1 MNKKTAIVLSTTM
14 MSIATAA
21 CAFCMAQTANA
32 SENNS
37 ASDVKQNVTSVDF
50 SNGGGAFLGD
60 LAKSQKS
67 VKSQENVQNDI
78 SAKSRDLAQPHAS
91 KQSQEIIRKQKSDSE
106 GHESNFDN
114 ADSSSSETRLTS
126 SSDYSGSVADNKSDK
141 RSDLTDADKPKN
153 DEVSTQ
159 KSVKAA
165 KDDRVAADS
174 ANNGEKDSEVKPN
187 KDGIY
192 DFSNDKNVINP
203 FPNVITPAEVKELQD
218 TTTSVRPLSS
228 IQKIFY
234 TPYGKKF
241 SVENGQASGDTKS
254 INETINTYN
263 GRLGRIDTFIFFPR
277 VDKESVYTA
286 DGQFYP
292 YRSSRELKNSD
303 GSADFD
309 FNKAPDNKISYRLE
323 VNGKLIG
330 SNLADKTN
338 ITVYMRKNQTF
349 IHVVMEGDNT
359 HEAIFGY
366 EGFNHEDSSG
376 IFGYVAFLPECGAQ
390 FHFVDDL
397 QYRKAANIKGNDEL
411 PQRSSGEA
419 DRFSTKPFTKLD
431 LSDLS
436 DAKNISEV
444 RFGNN
449 QVVRNMY
456 TPLLSYEGDPKKDSI
471 KRPTMEELKNANI
484 PGYLYYSNDIDT
496 PEGDQFTK
504 DNTKKIGNYD
514 YGIVRDKDDNQL
526 TVKHYYVTFRPIPT
540 QLVVRY
546 KNLQN
551 KIESGKKFGLYVGD
565 KQIAGDFKSSES
577 SAAPELNALQSMIT
591 NKNTALLSEAAGYL
605 SGNDVYL
612 APGNYIVKS
621 AAEAPTNYEW
631 VVEPEN
637 SADIN
642 SATIDAKFNIAIH
655 KDNSISTQKVVTF
668 VLRRKIATVKFIN
681 DDDKKPY
688 ATVKVQQGL
697 SISGDGLTD
706 QSMPAN
712 PTKAGFTFNGWYK
725 DKNGTGDAFTASTIV
740 SEDTTVYAIY
750 TQIPPAPTPSPI
762 PTPEPSPT
770 PEPEP
775 DVTPEPEPIPVP
787 DVPDVPD
794 DSWIPLPE
802 VVPENP
808 EYSVVEQP
816 VLNPV
821 HSSDKPVERS
831 VEQRFKAVDAGEA
844 YNAKAPAKHLPD
856 TGVSLVMSI
865 SALFV
870 SLFAGFGLSMFK
882 SRRKH

>member
-21 CAFCMAQTANA
+21 CAFCIAQAANA

-50 SNGGGAFLGD
+50 SNGGGEGTFPVD

-78 SAKSRDLAQPHAS
+78 SAKSRDLAQSHAS

-106 GHESNFDN
+106 DYESNFDN

-126 SSDYSGSVADNKSDK
+126 SSDYSGSVADNKADK
-141 RSDLTDADKPKN
+141 GNDPTDADKPKN
-153 DEVSTQ
+153 DEVNTQ

-165 KDDRVAADS
+165 KEDKAAVES
-174 ANNGEKDSEVKPN
+174 PANVDKQSEVKPN

-192 DFSNDKNVINP
+192 DFSNDKDIKNP

-218 TTTSVRPLSS
+218 KTKSVSPLPF
-228 IQKIFY
+228 IQKNFY
-234 TPYGKKF
+234 TAYGKNF
-241 SVENGQASGDTKS
+241 SVKNGQAFGDTKS
-254 INETINTYN
+254 IDEIINTYS
-263 GRLGRIDTFIFFPR
+263 GRLGRIDIFIFVPR
-277 VDKESVYTA
+277 VDKEGVYTG

-303 GSADFD
+303 GSVDFD
-309 FNKAPDNKISYRLE
+309 LNKAPDEKLSYKLE
-323 VNGKLIG
+323 VNGRLIG
-330 SNLADKTN
+330 SNIADKTN
-338 ITVYMRKNQTF
+338 IKFQMRKNQTF
-349 IHVVMEGDNT
+349 IHVVMEGSADN
-359 HEAIFGY
+359 EAIFGY
-366 EGFNHEDSSG
+366 EGLNHEQSSG
-376 IFGYVAFLPECGAQ
+376 APGYFAFVPECGAQ

-397 QYRKAANIKGNDEL
+397 KYRKTMNLSASDNI
-411 PQRSSGEA
+411 PQRSASET
-419 DRFSTKPFTKLD
+419 DKFSTKPFIKLD

-484 PGYLYYSNDIDT
+484 SGYLYYSNDIDT
-496 PEGDQFTK
+496 PNGGKFTK
-504 DNTKKIGNYD
+504 DNTENFGNYD
-514 YGIVRDKDDNQL
+514 YGIARDKDDNQL

-551 KIESGKKFGLYVGD
+551 KIESGKQFALYVGN
-565 KQIAGDFKSSES
+565 KQIAGDFKSAES

-605 SGNDVYL
+605 SNGFAYL
-612 APGNYIVKS
+612 SPGNYIVKS

-642 SATIDAKFNIAIH
+642 SAPIDAKFNIAVH
-655 KDNSISTQKVVTF
+655 KDNSSSTQKVVTF
-668 VLRRKIATVKFIN
+668 VLRRKIATVTFFDG
-681 DDDKKPY
+681 DDSKPY
-688 ATVKVQQGL
+688 TTVAVQKGS
-697 SISGDGLTD
+697 SINGDELKN
-706 QSMPAN
+706 QSMPKD
-712 PTKAGFTFNGWYK
+712 PTKPGFTFNGWFTEK
-725 DKNGTGDAFTASTIV
+725 DGKGTKFTGN
-740 SEDTTVYAIY
+740 TTVRGNISVHSSYISN
-750 TQIPPAPTPSPI
+750 PPAPEPEQEPEPNPVPVPELPIPVSPDPILPPAEAEPEPAPAPSR
-762 PTPEPSPT
+762 PTPEPKH
-770 PEPEP
+770 
-775 DVTPEPEPIPVP
+775 V
-787 DVPDVPD
+787 
-794 DSWIPLPE
+794 
-802 VVPENP
+802 
-808 EYSVVEQP
+808 
-816 VLNPV
+816 
-821 HSSDKPVERS
+821 
-831 VEQRFKAVDAGEA
+831 
-844 YNAKAPAKHLPD
+844 AKHLPE
-856 TGVSLVMSI
+856 TGSTATTILA
-865 SALFV
+865 SAIA
-870 SLFAGFGLSMFK
+870 SLFSGLVALAADL
-882 SRRKH
+882 RHLHEN

>member
-1 MNKKTAIVLSTTM
+1 M
-14 MSIATAA
+14 
-21 CAFCMAQTANA
+21 
-32 SENNS
+32 
-37 ASDVKQNVTSVDF
+37 
-50 SNGGGAFLGD
+50 GGGAFLGD

-78 SAKSRDLAQPHAS
+78 SAKSRDLAQSHAS

-114 ADSSSSETRLTS
+114 ADPSSGETRLTS
-126 SSDYSGSVADNKSDK
+126 SSDYSGSVADNKANK

-159 KSVKAA
+159 RSVKAA
-165 KDDRVAADS
+165 KYDRAVVES
-174 ANNGEKDSEVKPN
+174 PANVDKQSEVKP
-187 KDGIY
+187 DGSGVY
-192 DFSNDKNVINP
+192 DFSNDKDIKNP

-218 TTTSVRPLSS
+218 KTKSVRPLPS

-241 SVENGQASGDTKS
+241 SVENGQASGDTRS

-263 GRLGRIDTFIFFPR
+263 GRLGRVDTFIFFPR
-277 VDKESVYTA
+277 VDKDSVYTA

-292 YRSSRELKNSD
+292 YRSSRELKNPD

-323 VNGKLIG
+323 VNGKLVG
-330 SNLADKTN
+330 SNLAEKTN
-338 ITVYMRKNQTF
+338 IKVYMRKNQTF

-411 PQRSSGEA
+411 PQRSSSET

-436 DAKNISEV
+436 DMKNISEV

-471 KRPTMEELKNANI
+471 KRPTMEELKKTNI

-496 PEGDQFTK
+496 PNGGKFTK
-504 DNTKKIGNYD
+504 DNTDNFGNYD
-514 YGIVRDKDDNQL
+514 YGIARDKDDNQL
-526 TVKHYYVTFRPIPT
+526 TIKHYYVTFRPIPT
-540 QLVVRY
+540 QLVVQY
-546 KNLQN
+546 KDLQN
-551 KIESGKKFGLYVGD
+551 KIESGKKFALYVGD

-577 SAAPELNALQSMIT
+577 GAAPELNALQSMIT

-605 SGNDVYL
+605 SNGFAYL
-612 APGNYIVKS
+612 SPGNYIVKS
-621 AAEAPTNYEW
+621 AVEPPINYEW

-642 SATIDAKFNIAIH
+642 SAPIDAKFNIAVH

-681 DDDKKPY
+681 DGDKKPY

-706 QSMPAN
+706 QSMPAD
-712 PTKAGFTFNGWYK
+712 PSKSGSTFEGWFTQ
-725 DKNGTGDAFTASTIV
+725 KNGKGSKFTGS
-740 SEDTTVYAIY
+740 TTVKGDISVYSSY
-750 TQIPPAPTPSPI
+750 VPKTPTPPTPPEPEPKPEPKPT
-762 PTPEPSPT
+762 PTPEPEPESKPKPT
-770 PEPEP
+770 PKPEPEP

-787 DVPDVPD
+787 DVPYVPD

-802 VVPENP
+802 IVPENP

-821 HSSDKPVERS
+821 HSSDKPVEHS

-870 SLFAGFGLSMFK
+870 SSFAGFGLSMFK
-882 SRRKH
+882 SRSKH

>member
-1 MNKKTAIVLSTTM
+1 M
-14 MSIATAA
+14 
-21 CAFCMAQTANA
+21 
-32 SENNS
+32 
-37 ASDVKQNVTSVDF
+37 
-50 SNGGGAFLGD
+50 
-60 LAKSQKS
+60 
-67 VKSQENVQNDI
+67 
-78 SAKSRDLAQPHAS
+78 AQPHAS

-126 SSDYSGSVADNKSDK
+126 SSDYSGSVADNKADK

-159 KSVKAA
+159 KSVKAT
-165 KDDRVAADS
+165 KDDRAAAESS
-174 ANNGEKDSEVKPN
+174 ANVDKQSEVKPN

-218 TTTSVRPLSS
+218 KTTSVRPLSS

-254 INETINTYN
+254 INEIINTYN

-540 QLVVRY
+540 QLVVQY
-546 KNLQN
+546 KDLQN
-551 KIESGKKFGLYVGD
+551 KIESGKQFELYVGD

-577 SAAPELNALQSMIT
+577 GAAPKLNALQSMIT

-605 SGNDVYL
+605 SNGFAYL
-612 APGNYIVKS
+612 SPGNYIVKS

-631 VVEPEN
+631 VVD

-642 SATIDAKFNIAIH
+642 SAPTSANVNIAVH
-655 KDNSISTQKVVTF
+655 KDDNVSTQKVVTF

-681 DDDKKPY
+681 GDDNNPY

-706 QSMPAN
+706 QSMPDN
-712 PTKAGFTFNGWYK
+712 PTKAGFTFNGWYQ

-750 TQIPPAPTPSPI
+750 KQMTPAPTPSPAPE
-762 PTPEPSPT
+762 PTPTPT
-770 PEPEP
+770 PMPEP

-787 DVPDVPD
+787 DVPDVPYVPD
-794 DSWIPLPE
+794 DSWIPVPE
-802 VVPENP
+802 IVPENP

-844 YNAKAPAKHLPD
+844 YNAKSPAKHLPD

>member
-1 MNKKTAIVLSTTM
+1 M
-14 MSIATAA
+14 
-21 CAFCMAQTANA
+21 
-32 SENNS
+32 
-37 ASDVKQNVTSVDF
+37 
-50 SNGGGAFLGD
+50 GGGTFPGD

-78 SAKSRDLAQPHAS
+78 SAKSRDLAQSHTS

-126 SSDYSGSVADNKSDK
+126 SSDYSGSVADNKADK
-141 RSDLTDADKPKN
+141 RSDLTDAYKPKN

-159 KSVKAA
+159 RSVKAT
-165 KDDRVAADS
+165 KDDRAAADS
-174 ANNGEKDSEVKPN
+174 PANVDKQSEVKPN

-192 DFSNDKNVINP
+192 DFSNDKNVTNP
-203 FPNVITPAEVKELQD
+203 FTNVITPAEVKELQD
-218 TTTSVRPLSS
+218 KATSVRPIPS

-234 TPYGKKF
+234 TSYGKKF
-241 SVENGQASGDTKS
+241 SVENGQATGDTKTVDE
-254 INETINTYN
+254 IINTYS
-263 GRLGRIDTFIFFPR
+263 GRLGRIDIFIFIPR
-277 VDKESVYTA
+277 VDNDNVYTG

-292 YRSSRELKNSD
+292 YRSSREQKNTD
-303 GSADFD
+303 GSANLDL
-309 FNKAPDNKISYRLE
+309 NKAPDNKFPYKLE
-323 VNGKLIG
+323 VNGKLVG

-338 ITVYMRKNQTF
+338 IKVYMRKNQTF

-471 KRPTMEELKNANI
+471 KRPTMEELKKTNI

-496 PEGDQFTK
+496 PNGGKFTK
-504 DNTKKIGNYD
+504 DNTDNFGNYD
-514 YGIVRDKDDNQL
+514 YGIARDKDDNQL
-526 TVKHYYVTFRPIPT
+526 TIKHYYVTFRPIPT

-551 KIESGKKFGLYVGD
+551 KIESGKQFALYVGD

-577 SAAPELNALQSMIT
+577 SAAPELSTLQSMIT

-605 SGNDVYL
+605 SGKDVYL

-621 AAEAPTNYEW
+621 ADEAPTDYEW
-631 VVEPEN
+631 VVD

-642 SATIDAKFNIAIH
+642 SAPTSANVNIAVH
-655 KDNSISTQKVVTF
+655 KDDNVSTQKVVTF

-681 DDDKKPY
+681 GDDNNPY

-706 QSMPAN
+706 QSMPDN
-712 PTKAGFTFNGWYK
+712 PTKAGFTFNGWYQ
-725 DKNGTGDAFTASTIV
+725 DKNGTGDAFTGDTVVAS
-740 SEDTTVYAIY
+740 SDMTVYASY
-750 TQIPPAPTPSPI
+750 VKETSPTPSPT
-762 PTPEPSPT
+762 PTPEPTPIPTPTPTPDPEPKPEPTPTPT
-770 PEPEP
+770 PEPEPESKPKPTPKPTPEP

-787 DVPDVPD
+787 DVPDVPYVPD
-794 DSWIPLPE
+794 DSWIPVPE
-802 VVPENP
+802 IVPENP

-821 HSSDKPVERS
+821 HSSDKPVEHS

>member
-1 MNKKTAIVLSTTM
+1 M
-14 MSIATAA
+14 
-21 CAFCMAQTANA
+21 
-32 SENNS
+32 
-37 ASDVKQNVTSVDF
+37 
-50 SNGGGAFLGD
+50 GGGAFLGD

-78 SAKSRDLAQPHAS
+78 SAKSRDLAQSHAS

-114 ADSSSSETRLTS
+114 ADPSSGETRLTS
-126 SSDYSGSVADNKSDK
+126 SSDYSGSVADNKANK

-159 KSVKAA
+159 RSVKAA
-165 KDDRVAADS
+165 KYDRAVVES
-174 ANNGEKDSEVKPN
+174 PANVDKQSEVKP
-187 KDGIY
+187 DGSGVY
-192 DFSNDKNVINP
+192 DFSNDKDIKNP

-218 TTTSVRPLSS
+218 KTKSVRPLPS

-241 SVENGQASGDTKS
+241 SVENGQASGDTRS

-263 GRLGRIDTFIFFPR
+263 GRLGRVDTFIFFPR
-277 VDKESVYTA
+277 VDKDSVYTA

-292 YRSSRELKNSD
+292 YRSSRELKNPD

-323 VNGKLIG
+323 VNGKLVG

-338 ITVYMRKNQTF
+338 IKVYMRKNQTF

-411 PQRSSGEA
+411 PQRSSSET

-436 DAKNISEV
+436 DMKNISEV

-471 KRPTMEELKNANI
+471 KRPTMEELKKTNI

-496 PEGDQFTK
+496 PNGGKFTK
-504 DNTKKIGNYD
+504 DNTDNFGNYD
-514 YGIVRDKDDNQL
+514 YGIARDKDDNQL
-526 TVKHYYVTFRPIPT
+526 TIKHYYVTFRPIPT

-551 KIESGKKFGLYVGD
+551 KIESGKQFALYVGD

-577 SAAPELNALQSMIT
+577 SAAPELSTLQSMIT

-605 SGNDVYL
+605 SGKDVYL

-621 AAEAPTNYEW
+621 ADEAPTDYEW
-631 VVEPEN
+631 VVD

-642 SATIDAKFNIAIH
+642 SAPTSANVNIAVH
-655 KDNSISTQKVVTF
+655 KDDNVSTQKVVTF

-681 DDDKKPY
+681 GDDNNPY

-706 QSMPAN
+706 QSMPDN
-712 PTKAGFTFNGWYK
+712 PTKAGFTFNGWYQ
-725 DKNGTGDAFTASTIV
+725 DKNGTGDAFTGDTVVAS
-740 SEDTTVYAIY
+740 SDMTVYASY
-750 TQIPPAPTPSPI
+750 VKETSPTPSPT
-762 PTPEPSPT
+762 PTPEPTPIPTPTPTPDPEPKPEPTPTPT
-770 PEPEP
+770 PEPEPESKPKPTPKPTPKP

-787 DVPDVPD
+787 DVPDVPYVPD
-794 DSWIPLPE
+794 DSWIP
-802 VVPENP
+802 VPENP

-821 HSSDKPVERS
+821 HSSDKPLEHS
-831 VEQRFKAVDAGEA
+831 VEKRFKAVDAGEA

-882 SRRKH
+882 SRGKH

>member
-1 MNKKTAIVLSTTM
+1 M
-14 MSIATAA
+14 
-21 CAFCMAQTANA
+21 
-32 SENNS
+32 
-37 ASDVKQNVTSVDF
+37 
-50 SNGGGAFLGD
+50 
-60 LAKSQKS
+60 
-67 VKSQENVQNDI
+67 
-78 SAKSRDLAQPHAS
+78 AQPHAS

-126 SSDYSGSVADNKSDK
+126 SSDYSGSVADNKADK

-159 KSVKAA
+159 KSVKAT
-165 KDDRVAADS
+165 KDDRAAAESS
-174 ANNGEKDSEVKPN
+174 ANVDKQSEVKPN

-218 TTTSVRPLSS
+218 KTTSVRPLSS

-254 INETINTYN
+254 INEIINTYN

-540 QLVVRY
+540 QLVVQY
-546 KNLQN
+546 KDLQN
-551 KIESGKKFGLYVGD
+551 KIESGKQFELYVGD

-577 SAAPELNALQSMIT
+577 GAAPKLNALQSMIT

-605 SGNDVYL
+605 SNGFAYL
-612 APGNYIVKS
+612 SPGNYIVKS

-631 VVEPEN
+631 VVD

-642 SATIDAKFNIAIH
+642 SAPTSANVNIAVH
-655 KDNSISTQKVVTF
+655 KDDNVSTQKVVTF
-668 VLRRKIATVKFIN
+668 VLRIKIATVKFIN
-681 DDDKKPY
+681 GDDNNPY

-706 QSMPAN
+706 QSMPDN
-712 PTKAGFTFNGWYK
+712 PTKAGFTFNGWYQ

-750 TQIPPAPTPSPI
+750 KQMTPAPTPSPAPE
-762 PTPEPSPT
+762 PTPTPT
-770 PEPEP
+770 PMPEP

-787 DVPDVPD
+787 DVPDVPYVPD
-794 DSWIPLPE
+794 DSWIPVPE
-802 VVPENP
+802 IVPENP

-821 HSSDKPVERS
+821 HSSDKPVEHS

-844 YNAKAPAKHLPD
+844 YNAKSPAKHLPD
-856 TGVSLVMSI
+856 TGVSATSTFAISI
-865 SALFV
+865 V
-870 SLFAGFGLSMFK
+870 SLFAGFSSLLAGITK
-882 SRRKH
+882 RKN

>member
-1 MNKKTAIVLSTTM
+1 M
-14 MSIATAA
+14 
-21 CAFCMAQTANA
+21 
-32 SENNS
+32 
-37 ASDVKQNVTSVDF
+37 
-50 SNGGGAFLGD
+50 
-60 LAKSQKS
+60 
-67 VKSQENVQNDI
+67 QNDI
-78 SAKSRDLAQPHAS
+78 SAKSRDLAQSHAS

-106 GHESNFDN
+106 DHESNFAN
-114 ADSSSSETRLTS
+114 ADPSSSETRLTS
-126 SSDYSGSVADNKSDK
+126 SSDYSGSVADNKADK
-141 RSDLTDADKPKN
+141 RNDPTDADKPKN

-159 KSVKAA
+159 KSVKEA
-165 KDDRVAADS
+165 KDDRASTDS
-174 ANNGEKDSEVKPN
+174 TNNGEKKSEVKPN

-218 TTTSVRPLSS
+218 KTTSVRPLPS

-241 SVENGQASGDTKS
+241 SVENGQASGDTRS
-254 INETINTYN
+254 INEIINTYN
-263 GRLGRIDTFIFFPR
+263 GRLGRVDTFIFFPR

-397 QYRKAANIKGNDEL
+397 QYRKAANIKGNDDL

-436 DAKNISEV
+436 DAKNISKV

-471 KRPTMEELKNANI
+471 KRPTMEELKNTQI
-484 PGYLYYSNDIDT
+484 TGYLYYSNDIDT
-496 PEGDQFTK
+496 PKDGTFT
-504 DNTKKIGNYD
+504 TKNADKKPGNFN

-526 TVKHYYVTFRPIPT
+526 NTKHYYVTFRPIPT

-546 KNLQN
+546 KDLQN

-605 SGNDVYL
+605 SNGFAYL
-612 APGNYIVKS
+612 SPGNYIVKS

-750 TQIPPAPTPSPI
+750 TQIPPAPTPE
-762 PTPEPSPT
+762 PTPEPTPT
-770 PEPEP
+770 PTPMPEP
-775 DVTPEPEPIPVP
+775 DVTPEPEPKP
-787 DVPDVPD
+787 VPDVPD
-794 DSWIPLPE
+794 DSWIPVPE
-802 VVPENP
+802 IVPENP

-821 HSSDKPVERS
+821 HSSDKPVEHS
-831 VEQRFKAVDAGEA
+831 VEQSFKAVDAGED
-844 YNAKAPAKHLPD
+844 YNVKAPAKHLPD

>member
-1 MNKKTAIVLSTTM
+1 
-14 MSIATAA
+14 
-21 CAFCMAQTANA
+21 
-32 SENNS
+32 
-37 ASDVKQNVTSVDF
+37 
-50 SNGGGAFLGD
+50 
-60 LAKSQKS
+60 
-67 VKSQENVQNDI
+67 
-78 SAKSRDLAQPHAS
+78 
-91 KQSQEIIRKQKSDSE
+91 
-106 GHESNFDN
+106 
-114 ADSSSSETRLTS
+114 
-126 SSDYSGSVADNKSDK
+126 
-141 RSDLTDADKPKN
+141 
-153 DEVSTQ
+153 
-159 KSVKAA
+159 
-165 KDDRVAADS
+165 
-174 ANNGEKDSEVKPN
+174 
-187 KDGIY
+187 
-192 DFSNDKNVINP
+192 
-203 FPNVITPAEVKELQD
+203 
-218 TTTSVRPLSS
+218 
-228 IQKIFY
+228 
-234 TPYGKKF
+234 
-241 SVENGQASGDTKS
+241 
-254 INETINTYN
+254 
-263 GRLGRIDTFIFFPR
+263 
-277 VDKESVYTA
+277 
-286 DGQFYP
+286 
-292 YRSSRELKNSD
+292 
-303 GSADFD
+303 
-309 FNKAPDNKISYRLE
+309 
-323 VNGKLIG
+323 
-330 SNLADKTN
+330 
-338 ITVYMRKNQTF
+338 MRKNQTF

-397 QYRKAANIKGNDEL
+397 QYRKAANIKGNDDL

-436 DAKNISEV
+436 DAKNISKV

-471 KRPTMEELKNANI
+471 KRPTMEELKNTQI
-484 PGYLYYSNDIDT
+484 TGYLYYSNDIDT
-496 PEGDQFTK
+496 PKDGTFT
-504 DNTKKIGNYD
+504 TKNADKKPGNFN

-526 TVKHYYVTFRPIPT
+526 NTKHYYVTFRPIPT

-546 KNLQN
+546 KDLQN

-605 SGNDVYL
+605 SNGFAYL
-612 APGNYIVKS
+612 SPGNYIVKS

-750 TQIPPAPTPSPI
+750 TQIPPAPTPE
-762 PTPEPSPT
+762 PTPEPTPT
-770 PEPEP
+770 PTPMPEP
-775 DVTPEPEPIPVP
+775 DVTPESEPKP
-787 DVPDVPD
+787 VPDVPD
-794 DSWIPLPE
+794 DSWIPVPE
-802 VVPENP
+802 IVPENP

-821 HSSDKPVERS
+821 HSSDKPVEHS
-831 VEQRFKAVDAGEA
+831 VEQSFKAVDAGED
-844 YNAKAPAKHLPD
+844 YNVKAPAKHLPD

>member
-1 MNKKTAIVLSTTM
+1 M
-14 MSIATAA
+14 
-21 CAFCMAQTANA
+21 
-32 SENNS
+32 
-37 ASDVKQNVTSVDF
+37 
-50 SNGGGAFLGD
+50 
-60 LAKSQKS
+60 
-67 VKSQENVQNDI
+67 QNDI
-78 SAKSRDLAQPHAS
+78 SAKSRDLAQSHAS

-106 GHESNFDN
+106 DHESNFAN
-114 ADSSSSETRLTS
+114 ADPSSSETRLTS
-126 SSDYSGSVADNKSDK
+126 SSDYSGSVADNKADK
-141 RSDLTDADKPKN
+141 RNDPTDADKPKN

-159 KSVKAA
+159 KSVKEA
-165 KDDRVAADS
+165 KDDRASTDS
-174 ANNGEKDSEVKPN
+174 TNNGEKKSEVKPN

-218 TTTSVRPLSS
+218 KTTSVRPLPS

-241 SVENGQASGDTKS
+241 SVENGQASGDTRS
-254 INETINTYN
+254 INEIINTYN
-263 GRLGRIDTFIFFPR
+263 GRLGRVDTFIFFPR

-397 QYRKAANIKGNDEL
+397 QYRKAANIKGNDDL

-436 DAKNISEV
+436 DAKNISKV

-471 KRPTMEELKNANI
+471 KRPTMEELKNTQI
-484 PGYLYYSNDIDT
+484 TGYLYYSNDIDT
-496 PEGDQFTK
+496 PKDGTFT
-504 DNTKKIGNYD
+504 TKNADKKPGNFN

-526 TVKHYYVTFRPIPT
+526 NTKHYYVTFRPIPT

-546 KNLQN
+546 KDLQN

-605 SGNDVYL
+605 SNGFAYL
-612 APGNYIVKS
+612 SPGNYIVKS

-750 TQIPPAPTPSPI
+750 TQIPPAPTPE
-762 PTPEPSPT
+762 PTPEPTPT
-770 PEPEP
+770 PTPMPEP
-775 DVTPEPEPIPVP
+775 DVTPEPEPKP
-787 DVPDVPD
+787 VPDVPD
-794 DSWIPLPE
+794 DSWIPVPE
-802 VVPENP
+802 IVPENP

-821 HSSDKPVERS
+821 HSSDKPVEHS
-831 VEQRFKAVDAGEA
+831 VEQHFKAVDAGEA

>member
-21 CAFCMAQTANA
+21 CAFCIAQAANA
-32 SENNS
+32 AENNS
-37 ASDVKQNVTSVDF
+37 AADVKQNVTSVDF
-50 SNGGGAFLGD
+50 SNGGGEGTFPVD

-78 SAKSRDLAQPHAS
+78 SAKSRDLAQSHAS

-114 ADSSSSETRLTS
+114 ADSSSGETRLTP
-126 SSDYSGSVADNKSDK
+126 SSDYSGSAVDNKADK
-141 RSDLTDADKPKN
+141 RNDPTDAGKPKN

-159 KSVKAA
+159 KSVKAT
-165 KDDRVAADS
+165 KDDRASADS
-174 ANNGEKDSEVKPN
+174 PANVDKQSEVKPN

-218 TTTSVRPLSS
+218 KTTSVRPLSS

-234 TPYGKKF
+234 TSYGKKF
-241 SVENGQASGDTKS
+241 SVENGQATGDTKTVDE
-254 INETINTYN
+254 IINTYS
-263 GRLGRIDTFIFFPR
+263 GRLGRIDIFIFVPR
-277 VDKESVYTA
+277 VDKEGVYTG

-411 PQRSSGEA
+411 PQRSSAET

-436 DAKNISEV
+436 DMKNISEV

-471 KRPTMEELKNANI
+471 KRPTMEELKNTNI

-496 PEGDQFTK
+496 PNGGKFTK
-504 DNTKKIGNYD
+504 DNTENFGNYD
-514 YGIVRDKDDNQL
+514 YGIVRDKDDNQV
-526 TVKHYYVTFRPIPT
+526 TTKHYYVTFRPIPT

-546 KNLQN
+546 KDLQN
-551 KIESGKKFGLYVGD
+551 NIESGKKYAIYSGNTLVSD
-565 KQIAGDFKSSES
+565 TLTSSS
-577 SAAPELNALQSMIT
+577 NTPTAPTKAELQTMIT
-591 NKNTALLSEAAGYL
+591 NSNTTLLSEAAGYI

-612 APGNYIVKS
+612 APGNYIVKPK
-621 AAEAPTNYEW
+621 AAIDDENYEW
-631 VVEPEN
+631 VVEPKN
-637 SADIN
+637 SEDIV
-642 SATIDAKFNIAIH
+642 DAPTDANVNIAVH
-655 KDNSISTQKVVTF
+655 STDNVSTQQVVTF
-668 VLRRKIATVKFIN
+668 ILRKKIATVTFFDG
-681 DDDKKPY
+681 DDSKPY
-688 ATVKVQQGL
+688 ATVAVQKGS
-697 SISGDGLTD
+697 SIDGDELKN
-706 QSMPAN
+706 QSMPKD
-712 PTKAGFTFNGWYK
+712 PTKPGFTFNGWFTEK
-725 DKNGTGDAFTASTIV
+725 DGKGTKFTGN
-740 SEDTTVYAIY
+740 TTVRGNISVHSSYISNL
-750 TQIPPAPTPSPI
+750 PA
-762 PTPEPSPT
+762 
-770 PEPEP
+770 PEPEQEPVPVPELQIPVSP
-775 DVTPEPEPIPVP
+775 DPILPPAEAEPEPAPAP
-787 DVPDVPD
+787 APSQP
-794 DSWIPLPE
+794 
-802 VVPENP
+802 
-808 EYSVVEQP
+808 EQP
-816 VLNPV
+816 
-821 HSSDKPVERS
+821 
-831 VEQRFKAVDAGEA
+831 EQQPKHA
-844 YNAKAPAKHLPD
+844 AKHLPK
-856 TGVSLVMSI
+856 TGSTATTILA
-865 SALFV
+865 SAIA
-870 SLFAGFGLSMFK
+870 SLFSGLVVLEADL
-882 SRRKH
+882 RHLHEN

>member
-1 MNKKTAIVLSTTM
+1 MSLVLIFLM
-14 MSIATAA
+14 
-21 CAFCMAQTANA
+21 
-32 SENNS
+32 
-37 ASDVKQNVTSVDF
+37 
-50 SNGGGAFLGD
+50 GGGAFLGD
-60 LAKSQKS
+60 LAKSQRS
-67 VKSQENVQNDI
+67 IKSQENVQNDI
-78 SAKSRDLAQPHAS
+78 SAKSRDLAHSHAS

-106 GHESNFDN
+106 DHESNFDN

-126 SSDYSGSVADNKSDK
+126 PSDYSGSVADNKADK
-141 RSDLTDADKPKN
+141 RNDPTDADKSKN

-165 KDDRVAADS
+165 KDDRAAVES
-174 ANNGEKDSEVKPN
+174 PANVDKQSEVKPN

-192 DFSNDKNVINP
+192 DFSNDKNVTNP

-218 TTTSVRPLSS
+218 KTTSVRPLPS

-241 SVENGQASGDTKS
+241 SVENGQASGDTRS
-254 INETINTYN
+254 INEIINTYN
-263 GRLGRIDTFIFFPR
+263 GRLGRVDTFIFFPR

-292 YRSSRELKNSD
+292 YRSSRELKNPD

-397 QYRKAANIKGNDEL
+397 QYRKAANIKGNDDL

-436 DAKNISEV
+436 DAKNISKV

-471 KRPTMEELKNANI
+471 KRPTMEELKNTQI
-484 PGYLYYSNDIDT
+484 TGYLYYSNDIDT
-496 PEGDQFTK
+496 PKDGTFT
-504 DNTKKIGNYD
+504 TKNADKKPGNFN

-526 TVKHYYVTFRPIPT
+526 NTKHYYVTFRPIPT

-546 KNLQN
+546 KDLQN

-605 SGNDVYL
+605 SNGFAYL
-612 APGNYIVKS
+612 SPGNYIVKS

-750 TQIPPAPTPSPI
+750 TQIPPAPTPE
-762 PTPEPSPT
+762 PTPEPTPTPT
-770 PEPEP
+770 PES
-775 DVTPEPEPIPVP
+775 DVTPEPEPKPVP
-787 DVPDVPD
+787 DVPGGL
-794 DSWIPLPE
+794 WIPVPE
-802 VVPENP
+802 IVPENP

-821 HSSDKPVERS
+821 HSSDKPVEHP
-831 VEQRFKAVDAGEA
+831 VEQSFKAVDAGED
-844 YNAKAPAKHLPD
+844 YNVKAPAKHLPD

>member
-1 MNKKTAIVLSTTM
+1 
-14 MSIATAA
+14 
-21 CAFCMAQTANA
+21 MAQ
-32 SENNS
+32 S
-37 ASDVKQNVTSVDF
+37 
-50 SNGGGAFLGD
+50 
-60 LAKSQKS
+60 
-67 VKSQENVQNDI
+67 
-78 SAKSRDLAQPHAS
+78 HAS

-106 GHESNFDN
+106 DHESNFAN
-114 ADSSSSETRLTS
+114 ADPSSSETRLTS
-126 SSDYSGSVADNKSDK
+126 SSDYSGSVADNKADK
-141 RSDLTDADKPKN
+141 RNDPTDADKPKN

-165 KDDRVAADS
+165 KDDRAAAESS
-174 ANNGEKDSEVKPN
+174 ANVDKQSEVKPN

-218 TTTSVRPLSS
+218 KTTSVRPLSS

-254 INETINTYN
+254 INEIINTYN

-471 KRPTMEELKNANI
+471 KRPTMEELKNTQI
-484 PGYLYYSNDIDT
+484 TGYLYYSNDIDT
-496 PEGDQFTK
+496 PKDGTFT
-504 DNTKKIGNYD
+504 TKNADKKPGNFN

-526 TVKHYYVTFRPIPT
+526 NTKHYYVTFRPIPT

-546 KNLQN
+546 KDLQN

-605 SGNDVYL
+605 SNGFAYL
-612 APGNYIVKS
+612 SPGNYIVKS

-750 TQIPPAPTPSPI
+750 TQIPPAPTPE
-762 PTPEPSPT
+762 PTPEPTPT
-770 PEPEP
+770 PTPAPEP

-787 DVPDVPD
+787 DVPDVPYVPD
-794 DSWIPLPE
+794 DSWIP
-802 VVPENP
+802 VPENP

-844 YNAKAPAKHLPD
+844 YNAKVPAKHLPD